1 MVAQS
6 QCSTVV
12 VYSLMQ
18 NRFQIEVFAWLVI
31 RKSHVAPKDGMS
43 LGSDLKIWNC
53 VTNSL
58 SNQELENCL
67 LVITSFFRQ
76 VA

>member
-1 MVAQS
+1 MVLQS

-18 NRFQIEVFAWLVI
+18 YHFQIEVFAWPVI
-31 RKSHVAPKDGMS
+31 KKSHVAPKDGMS
-43 LGSDLKIWNC
+43 LGSDLKIRKC